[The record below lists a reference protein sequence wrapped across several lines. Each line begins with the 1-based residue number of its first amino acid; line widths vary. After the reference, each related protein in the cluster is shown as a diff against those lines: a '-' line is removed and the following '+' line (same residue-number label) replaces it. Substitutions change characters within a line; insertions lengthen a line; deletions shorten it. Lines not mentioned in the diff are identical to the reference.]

1 MWRDL
6 VMKSF
11 LSVKDTVTGVMSKNP
26 LFDGLSNREL
36 AVIHN
41 LSHVRNY
48 NVGEY
53 IFQKGQSGAG
63 AYIVISGKVMLET
76 EDLYIDKNTGAEKK
90 QFKVMDELGTGELF
104 GESALTDVADK
115 RLVSAKAMEPS
126 VVLSFFRPDLLDMI
140 KQRPSLASKILLNV
154 SRVLAYRLARSS
166 K

>member
-1 MWRDL
+1 MWREL
-6 VMKSF
+6 LMKSF
-11 LSVKDTVTGVMSKNP
+11 LSVKDTVTDVISKNP
-26 LFDGLSNREL
+26 LFDGLSSREL
-36 AVIHN
+36 SVVHN

-90 QFKVMDELGTGELF
+90 QFKVIEELGVGELF
-104 GESALTDVADK
+104 GESALTDVNDK

-126 VVLSFFRPDLLDMI
+126 VVLSFFRPDLLDMV

-154 SRVLAYRLARSS
+154 SHILADRLARLN